1 MKIGKKDPFTK
12 GLAITGTILI
22 WLPIVLPIFFSSIF
36 LVERGLFRFDYLM
49 PAEFFFFALMGGAL
63 LIWAAVRAKSKQLM
77 IGWSIG
83 FAVFTLVSMQGL
95 AVVSGLA
102 SGRTEP
108 HGFWLVIVMLL
119 LVLYNL
125 SLILCGIAAILLL
138 RDLFKRQSMPMGPAI
153 APADVEI
160 TLENLKKTIKILDSH
175 CASSPLEIFSPRTQD
190 EQIFKQLSICY
201 ADGDQ
206 AKRQE
211 IQRILQNREGVQ
223 NCMVGYAYLCAQ
235 KLMDTREEQWLRLG
249 VAAVEMAKQSMDY
262 RDLLLVLA
270 ELYVTAEECELDPN
284 PIFSEIAGKADFG
297 TAAVV
302 KSRRSGT
309 GAVTKGK

>member
-1 MKIGKKDPFTK
+1 MEIGKKDSFTK
-12 GLAITGTILI
+12 GLAIAGTILI
-22 WLPIVLPIFFSSIF
+22 WLPIVLPIFFSGIF

-49 PAEFFFFALMGGAL
+49 PAEFFFFALGGGGL

-77 IGWSIG
+77 IGWSIS
-83 FAVFTLVSMQGL
+83 FAVLTLVSMQAL

-108 HGFWLVIVMLL
+108 HGFWLIIVMML
-119 LVLYNL
+119 LVLYIL

-138 RDLFKRQSMPMGPAI
+138 RDLFKRPEEPEELESEHAG
-153 APADVEI
+153 VEM
-160 TLENLKKTIKILDSH
+160 NLDELKQTIKKLDSH
-175 CASSPLEIFSPRTQD
+175 CASSQLEIFSPRAQD
-190 EQIFKQLSICY
+190 ERIFEEISTCY
-201 ADGDQ
+201 ANGDQ
-206 AKRQE
+206 EKRRQ
-211 IQRILQNREGVQ
+211 IQHILQKMEGVQ
-223 NCMVGYAYLCAQ
+223 NCMIGYAYLCAQ

-249 VAAVEMAKQSMDY
+249 VSAAEMAKQNMDY

-270 ELYVTAEECELDPN
+270 ELYVVAEESELDPN
-284 PIFSEIAGKADFG
+284 PIFNEIAGKADFS